1 VALLAVVGELTLT
14 YETMEL
20 GANPGLTIAATPPSP
35 ARGPSKRSACSR
47 AGPHRRTSLSL
58 PAHLTVKRRAMP
70 APEREPAR
78 GDEHEVTPLELFFDL
93 VFVFAITQ
101 VTKLLTSEPT
111 SGRLLRGML
120 VLAAVWWA
128 WTTYAWLTSAIDVD
142 EGAVR
147 LTMLASTAIMLGVAL
162 AVPRAFGA
170 DAVLFGV
177 AYLLVR
183 LIHFALSALVGRDD
197 PARRGVLLRFAPTAI
212 VGRH

>member
-1 VALLAVVGELTLT
+1 
-14 YETMEL
+14 
-20 GANPGLTIAATPPSP
+20 
-35 ARGPSKRSACSR
+35 
-47 AGPHRRTSLSL
+47 
-58 PAHLTVKRRAMP
+58 MP
-70 APEREPAR
+70 DPEREPAR

-111 SGRLLRGML
+111 WGGLLRGML

-170 DAVLFGV
+170 DGDVDAPVGVSSCSPSTEGCSSLFGIAALLAFV
-177 AYLLVR
+177 AFSSVAIALPQSSRIVR
-183 LIHFALSALVGRDD
+183 STRRSRSGSARKSSSTILPFRTVTAAIENGCPWRKATVPATPLISTGRMSS
-197 PARRGVLLRFAPTAI
+197 PIRA
-212 VGRH
+212 

>member
-1 VALLAVVGELTLT
+1 VDV
-14 YETMEL
+14 
-20 GANPGLTIAATPPSP
+20 
-35 ARGPSKRSACSR
+35 
-47 AGPHRRTSLSL
+47 
-58 PAHLTVKRRAMP
+58 P
-70 APEREPAR
+70 APEREP

-101 VTKLLTSEPT
+101 VTKLLTSDPT
-111 SGRLLRGML
+111 WGGLLRGML

-177 AYLLVR
+177 AYFLVR
-183 LIHFALSALVGRDD
+183 LIHFALSAVVGRDD
-197 PARRGVLLRFAPTAI
+197 PDRRSTLLRFGPTALLGSSLI
-212 VGRH
+212 LLAGFVHGDARIASGRSLWQSTTSGRPLWGWDAAGRWRPSTSPSATG